1 MVIVYY
7 GKGVKEFKFLEPCLV
22 DEELN
27 NTLFTASK
35 LLANR
40 GKDESAQLLA
50 NLDFKLTN
58 GTNEFHDKFLVLH
71 ASIPLDKYE
80 QLRIEFEKVEG
91 FEAYKKLE
99 EPYFAI
105 AQVMD
110 ELGYFVR
117 IIAFDAEKETAPNE
131 WRSYFNNSTTNN
143 QAIFNFNDRAKITF
157 QGLNFRSKTEIKIYE
172 ALLKKGLLVMPLP
185 VVVMGVNEKYKE
197 PDFVVCY
204 KGKIGILEI
213 HGGPYHPPET
223 AAKEHERRREFTK
236 LGVSV
241 YEIFDSE
248 RCWQNPDSVVDDF
261 IQAFTQAR

>member
-1 MVIVYY
+1 MVIVYH
-7 GKGVKEFKFLEPCLV
+7 GKGIKEFTFLEPCLL

-58 GTNEFHDKFLVLH
+58 GTNEFKDKFLVLH
-71 ASIPLDKYE
+71 TSVPLGKYE

-99 EPYFAI
+99 EPYLAI
-105 AQVMD
+105 AQVME

-117 IIAFDAEKETAPNE
+117 FIVFDADKAIAPDD

-143 QAIFNFNDRAKITF
+143 QAIFNFNDSTKISF
-157 QGLNFRSKTEIKIYE
+157 QGLNFRSKTEIKVYE

-197 PDFVVCY
+197 PDFVICY
-204 KGKIGILEI
+204 KGKIGVLEI
-213 HGGPYHPPET
+213 HGEPYHPPET